1 MDDSELFHALTIYDT
16 ETTEKYINDHNFS
29 IPIDTLHKAFEIA
42 CINNMLLIM
51 EKIAMLF
58 GYANEKDE
66 SEIIMNK
73 WNNKNDDRLKNRL
86 RNVLEH
92 LGKSKRIWRPVAF
105 EEEIIALY
113 NYCEDHIFSYHI
125 KDLCERQKSQNI
137 TVYRGQDLDNPII
150 ENCEWF
156 SCSRSCKIAYTFT
169 GSSCCFFIIHV
180 IDVPTISI
188 ESFPRFIKKDYMF
201 TIEKEIIILGG
212 GTFYKDS
219 NLLHPYLPGEPWKE
233 IDDTFEVYY
242 SRKDLNN
249 TCSNWRRRGGQ
260 SRRHRRRHKKRISR
274 RQRKVST

>member
-58 GYANEKDE
+58 GYANEKKEE

-137 TVYRGQDLDNPII
+137 TVYRGQYPDNQII

-156 SCSRSCKIAYTFT
+156 SCSRS
-169 GSSCCFFIIHV
+169 
-180 IDVPTISI
+180 SI

-233 IDDTFEVYY
+233 IDDTSTNDYKVYY